1 MQAKITVVGL
11 GSGDE
16 NQLTLGVLRKLQ
28 QAGRLYL
35 RTADHPVVPY
45 LTEQCPDWQS
55 FDELYESSATFESVY
70 ETIAERLIAEAQQTG
85 GDIEIVYAVPG
96 HPLVAEY
103 TVQLLRERCPRHG
116 IALQLLGGESFLDQ
130 AFLSF
135 GFDPIEGFQLFDGS
149 QFEQIRI
156 DPRKHSLIAQ
166 VYDVFTASEVKL
178 GLMEHFPD
186 DYPVYAGYALGV
198 EGEQRIVELPL
209 YELDRQEQYGNL
221 LLIWVPR
228 TVQPDIVNRSFEH
241 LWGQIANASES
252 RNTPTNSSSAANLK
266 DSATKLAAALASDD
280 PESMQSLIA
289 DLLLHLLIL
298 VRNEENVGSFTL
310 TDIVRDLNQ
319 HLNQRLNKRFGR
331 DHADPNV

>member
-1 MQAKITVVGL
+1 MQPKITVVGL

-28 QAGRLYL
+28 QAGCLYL

-45 LTEQCPDWQS
+45 LTGQCPDWQS
-55 FDELYESSATFESVY
+55 FDELYESSATFDSVY
-70 ETIAERLIAEAQQTG
+70 EAIAERLIAEAQQTG

-116 IALQLLGGESFLDQ
+116 IDLQLLGGESFLDQ

-135 GFDPIEGFQLFDGS
+135 GFDPIEGFQLLDGS
-149 QFEQIRI
+149 QFEQARI

-186 DYPVYAGYALGV
+186 DYPIYAGYALGV
-198 EGEQRIVELPL
+198 EGEQRIARLPL

-228 TVQPDIVNRSFEH
+228 TEQPDIVNRSFQH
-241 LWGQIANASES
+241 LWNQIANMPVSTLA
-252 RNTPTNSSSAANLK
+252 NTPTTLPSPANLA
-266 DSATKLAAALASDD
+266 DSATKLAAAMAADD
-280 PESMQSLIA
+280 PDAMQRLVSN
-289 DLLLHLLIL
+289 LLLHLLTF
-298 VRNEENVGSFTL
+298 VRSEENNGSFTFA
-310 TDIVRDLNQ
+310 DIVCE
-319 HLNQRLNKRFGR
+319 LNQRLNQRL
-331 DHADPNV
+331 